1 MTVFKG
7 YLKILKKNLGILC
20 KYTQHAWDEGMPE
33 IQMACGAYSV
43 QDTIQK
49 KERMEVNV
57 SLGKHLQF
65 LAQMAA
71 ASSVVRR
78 MHAEYTRH
86 FINVEYLLRKIEKD
100 KKNN

>member
-1 MTVFKG
+1 
-7 YLKILKKNLGILC
+7 
-20 KYTQHAWDEGMPE
+20 
-33 IQMACGAYSV
+33 
-43 QDTIQK
+43 
-49 KERMEVNV
+49 MEVNV
-57 SLGKHLQF
+57 SMGKHLQF